1 MLAATLILLTAVLL
15 DAAIGDPAYPLH
27 PVRLMGKTISTTEAI
42 LRGIRLSGFLG
53 GALLLTSLLALFG
66 GGTYLLLTETNKT
79 SWVLEA
85 VFAAFLLY
93 SSIALTDM
101 FNHAYPVAQ
110 SLQQQDLTLA
120 REEVQKIVARDANLL
135 NEKGVARAAVE
146 SVAEG
151 FVDGFLSPLFW
162 FSGGAALTALTG
174 LDPVAGGIT
183 AAISFRVTNTLDS
196 MVGYRN
202 ERYEHFGTASARF
215 DDILNFLPAR
225 LAIPILSMGAFLTGM
240 DAEACWRTG
249 LRDRLKH
256 ASPNS
261 GHAESCVAGALGIRL
276 GGPTTYPHGT
286 VDKPWLGDQSGTID
300 AESIERCCKLIR
312 AGGWISLLLFLAAL
326 QAVHFAGF

>member
-15 DAAIGDPAYPLH
+15 DTAIGDPAYPLH
-27 PVRLMGKTISTTEAI
+27 PVRLMGKAISTTEAI

-66 GGTYLLLTETNKT
+66 GGTYLLLTGINKT
-79 SWVLEA
+79 SWPLET

-101 FNHAYPVAQ
+101 FNHVEPVAQ
-110 SLQQQDLTLA
+110 SLRQQDLTLA

-135 NEKGVARAAVE
+135 DEDGVARAAVE

-202 ERYEHFGTASARF
+202 ERYRRFGTASARF
-215 DDILNFLPAR
+215 DDILNFIPAR
-225 LAIPILSMGAFLTGM
+225 LAIPILTMAAFFTGM
-240 DAEACWRTG
+240 DAKACWRIGT
-249 LRDRLKH
+249 RDRLKH
-256 ASPNS
+256 ASPNA
-261 GHAESCVAGALGIRL
+261 GHAESCVAGALGVRL

-286 VDKPWLGDQSGTID
+286 VDKPWLGDHSSAID
-300 AESIERCCKLIR
+300 AETIVRCCSLIR
-312 AGGWISLLLFLAAL
+312 TGGWISLLLFIAVLMTGYLAGL
-326 QAVHFAGF
+326 